1 MATGEGVPEGADLR
15 AKDMYRSL
23 PRRRIVGEELSER
36 VGARGWKAPRFAKGR
51 RLFGRC
57 GLPDPWDPD
66 APQVDVGLGDVGIA
80 SAKRA
85 PAPHAAP
92 PAGPKPP
99 PGFPNIPRA
108 PAASSPSPD
117 AAAGR
122 PAPKIGE
129 TRAFKKEDQEKA
141 KHTPTQRPKSR
152 DGTFGAGK
160 VMQPVAKLPMR
171 PGMEPTPTVAA
182 SPASFGASSPVV
194 PAPRTTSP
202 PPAAF
207 SAPVPQRPPAPLPTR
222 PPPNVRSQTT
232 SELVEL
238 PMPEAEV
245 AAPVVA
251 EKPAAPVVN
260 RSVAPS
266 KGGLDDL
273 FGMGSGDN
281 TRVRMPKKE
290 ETPTSRRPLVSTKEE
305 MEKAGIDRRPPSI
318 KPPNVKPSGGGGGFD
333 PGDEGA

>member
-1 MATGEGVPEGADLR
+1 MSLASAPVDADLR
-15 AKDMYRSL
+15 AKDMYRTL
-23 PRRRIVGEELSER
+23 APRRIVGQALSER
-36 VGARGWKAPRFAKGR
+36 VGARGWNAPRFAKGR

-57 GLPDPWDPD
+57 GLPDPWDPS
-66 APQVDVGLGDVGIA
+66 APQVEIGLGDVGIA
-80 SAKRA
+80 SVKRA

-92 PAGPKPP
+92 PSGPKPP

-108 PAASSPSPD
+108 PAVSSTTSGGD
-117 AAAGR
+117 AAPGR

-171 PGMEPTPTVAA
+171 PGMEGPPALSGSAA
-182 SPASFGASSPVV
+182 
-194 PAPRTTSP
+194 PAPAPSARPTTPSMPVALPRTAAAAAAAPFPSTS
-202 PPAAF
+202 
-207 SAPVPQRPPAPLPTR
+207 
-222 PPPNVRSQTT
+222 RSHAT

-238 PMPEAEV
+238 PMPEAD
-245 AAPVVA
+245 AASPGAARVVA
-251 EKPAAPVVN
+251 TPNSVPAPVN
-260 RSVAPS
+260 RSVTPS

-281 TRVRMPKKE
+281 TRLRMPKKE
-290 ETPTSRRPLVSTKEE
+290 DAPPPSRRPMVSTQEE
-305 MEKAGIDRRPPSI
+305 MDKAGIDRRPPSI
-318 KPPNVKPSGGGGGFD
+318 KPPNVKPSGGGGFD
-333 PGDEGA
+333 PGEGEP